1 MKDEDTIKYKEN
13 PKGRGSENYE
23 RNTVVIRTVLVI
35 NFKKYIQELI
45 LCQRRFYLD
54 KANLF
59 LLYCHLNPLY
69 LLPNSI
75 ESSFLTHFLQIHC
88 IEFFGSRDFQLLG
101 LGFRLSPYNYFDL
114 NAKFCW
120 GRRSNEDIVC
130 L

>member
-45 LCQRRFYLD
+45 LCQRRFSFD
-54 KANLF
+54 KTNLF
-59 LLYCHLNPLY
+59 LLYCHLDPLY

-75 ESSFLTHFLQIHC
+75 EFSFLTHFLQIHY
-88 IEFFGSRDFQLLG
+88 IGFFGPRDFQFLG
-101 LGFRLSPYNYFDL
+101 PRFRLSPYNYFDL
-114 NAKFCW
+114 NAKFC
-120 GRRSNEDIVC
+120 
-130 L
+130 